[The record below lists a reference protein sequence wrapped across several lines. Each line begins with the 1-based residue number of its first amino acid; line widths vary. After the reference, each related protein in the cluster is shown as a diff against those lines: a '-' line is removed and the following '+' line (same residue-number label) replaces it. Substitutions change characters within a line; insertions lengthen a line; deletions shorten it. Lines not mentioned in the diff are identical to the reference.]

1 MSTESIASTSPSRPA
16 PGGQCPSC
24 GAPLHA
30 DQRYC
35 LECGERT
42 VPMSGFLRG
51 VSDRAASGSASVPP
65 TPPAPPGFSPPPAA
79 GGSSSMLTVIA
90 GVGVLMLAMGVGV
103 LIGRAGGARQ
113 SAAPAAQ
120 VITVGAGSGA
130 GTTAAATEAPFHSD
144 WPAAKSGYT
153 VQLQTLPESGASAS
167 AVQAAKA
174 AATAKGAA
182 AVGALRSEEFASLTA
197 GDYVIYSGVDQTRA
211 QAVKALAGL
220 KRKFPAAS
228 VIRVSKSGSAAGG
241 AAAGGGGSGSGA
253 GSSLSHPAPP
263 SVLETLKSH
272 GKSYVEKSKNLP
284 DVIST
289 G

>member
-1 MSTESIASTSPSRPA
+1 
-16 PGGQCPSC
+16 
-24 GAPLHA
+24 
-30 DQRYC
+30 
-35 LECGERT
+35 
-42 VPMSGFLRG
+42 MSGFLRG
-51 VSDRAASGSASVPP
+51 TSDRAAHDGASVPR
-65 TPPAPPGFSPPPAA
+65 TPAAPPGFSPPSAA
-79 GGSSSMLTVIA
+79 DGSSSMLTAIA

-103 LIGRAGGARQ
+103 LIGRSGATRQ
-113 SAAPAAQ
+113 SAPPAAQAQ
-120 VITVGAGSGA
+120 VITVGGASGA
-130 GTTAAATEAPFHSD
+130 GTAAAAAEAPFHSD

-153 VQLQTLPESGASAS
+153 VQLQALPESGASTS

-174 AATAKGAA
+174 AAAAKGAP

-211 QAVKALAGL
+211 QAVRALAGL

-241 AAAGGGGSGSGA
+241 AGATGGGGSGAGA
-253 GSSLSHPAPP
+253 SLSHPAPP